1 MKSLPY
7 AAIAFSLVFAGN
19 AYAAPTKALEK
30 SPPGQTYRPYDPDK
44 GDDHASPTAKLKLK
58 WKVTPA
64 RWRSAIGEHHPA
76 SC

>member
-7 AAIAFSLVFAGN
+7 AALALSLVFAGN

-30 SPPGQTYRPYDPDK
+30 SPPGQHYRPFDRSH
-44 GDDHASPTAKLKLK
+44 GDEHASPTAKLKVK
-58 WKVTPA
+58 SKMTPA
-64 RWRSAIGEHHPA
+64 RWRSAIGEHHPD